1 MSTRSIVEMSLA
13 RLTAMLCLAVAID
26 SATAAPARVEAFN
39 AQSWQALQTGLK
51 TPAIVVFS
59 TTDCAH
65 CPAVLSQLAQSPL
78 RRRIKASLIA
88 VVMDL
93 APGEADA
100 DLLGNAHYQLADRLM
115 AFDGQAP
122 ALRYSVNKSWRGVTP
137 YLLLF
142 KPGAPPQWV
151 TGPPTDA
158 QLLRWVKAE

>member
-13 RLTAMLCLAVAID
+13 RLTAMLCLAVTVH
-26 SATAAPARVEAFN
+26 SAAAAPSRVEAFN
-39 AQSWQALQTGLK
+39 LQSWQALQTGLK

-78 RRRIKASLIA
+78 RRRAQLIA

-100 DLLGNAHYQLADRLM
+100 ALLGNAHYQLADRLM

-122 ALRYSVNKSWRGVTP
+122 ALRYGVNKSWRGVTP

-142 KPGAPPQWV
+142 KPGTPPQWV
-151 TGPPTDA
+151 TGPPSDA
-158 QLLRWVKAE
+158 QLLRWAKAE

>member
-1 MSTRSIVEMSLA
+1 MSTRSIVDLSLA
-13 RLTAMLCLAVAID
+13 RLGAMLCLAVAVH
-26 SATAAPARVEAFN
+26 SVAAAPSRVEAFN
-39 AQSWQALQTGLK
+39 PQSWQALQTGLK

-65 CPAVLSQLAQSPL
+65 CPAVLSQLAKSPL
-78 RRRIKASLIA
+78 RRRAQLIA

-115 AFDGQAP
+115 AFDGQAS
-122 ALRYSVNKSWRGVTP
+122 ALRYGVNKSWRGVTP

-151 TGPPTDA
+151 TGPPSDA
-158 QLLRWVKAE
+158 QLLRWAKAE

>member
-1 MSTRSIVEMSLA
+1 MFTRSIVELSFA
-13 RLTAMLCLAVAID
+13 RLAAMLCLTAAVD
-26 SATAAPARVEAFN
+26 SAAAAPTRVEAFN
-39 AQSWQALQTGLK
+39 PQSWQALQAGLK

-78 RRRIKASLIA
+78 RRRAQLIA

-100 DLLGNAHYQLADRLM
+100 DLLGNAHYQMADRLM

-142 KPGAPPQWV
+142 KPGAPPQWI
-151 TGPPTDA
+151 TGPPSDA
-158 QLLRWVKAE
+158 QLLRWAKAK

>member
-1 MSTRSIVEMSLA
+1 MFTLSIAELSFA
-13 RLTAMLCLAVAID
+13 RLAAMLCLAVAVD
-26 SATAAPARVEAFN
+26 SATATPTRVEAFN
-39 AQSWQALQTGLK
+39 PKSWQALQAGLK

-78 RRRIKASLIA
+78 RRRIKAPLIA

-100 DLLGNAHYQLADRLM
+100 DLLGNAHYQMADRLM
-115 AFDGQAP
+115 AFDGQTP
-122 ALRYSVNKSWRGVTP
+122 ALRYSVNKSWLGVTP

-151 TGPPTDA
+151 TGPPSDA
-158 QLLRWVKAE
+158 QLLRWAKAE

>member
-13 RLTAMLCLAVAID
+13 RLTAMLCLAVALD
-26 SATAAPARVEAFN
+26 SATAAPTLVEAFN
-39 AQSWQALQTGLK
+39 PQSWQALQTGLK

-78 RRRIKASLIA
+78 RRRAQLIA

-100 DLLGNAHYQLADRLM
+100 ALLGNDHYQLADRLM

-122 ALRYSVNKSWRGVTP
+122 ALRYGVNKSWRGVTP

-142 KPGAPPQWV
+142 KPGTPPQWV
-151 TGPPTDA
+151 TGPPSDA
-158 QLLRWVKAE
+158 QLLRWATAK